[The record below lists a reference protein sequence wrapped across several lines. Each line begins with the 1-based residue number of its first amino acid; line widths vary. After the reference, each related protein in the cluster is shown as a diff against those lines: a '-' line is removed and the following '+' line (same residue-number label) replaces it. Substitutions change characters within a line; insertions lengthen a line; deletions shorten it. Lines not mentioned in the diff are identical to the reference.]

1 MTFREVISLALQQT
15 LKALS
20 DPTRREILNLLK
32 SGRLSAGEIADHF
45 SITPAAVSRHLSV
58 LKDADLIWDT
68 REGKFIFYE
77 LNTSV
82 LEEIML
88 WLTDLKGGAAPMIKQ
103 YKKELI
109 VSTLLALLPIA
120 AGLLLWN
127 RLPGQLATHW
137 GMHGADRWSGKAA
150 AVFLQPLLL
159 LAAHY
164 LVLFLVFRDA
174 KNRNQSKKVVGL
186 LFWIMPATSI
196 LVSGITYAVALGWK
210 FRLAGLLYVGLG
222 LMFAAIGNY
231 FPKCRPNRTVGIRIS
246 WTLGSEENWNATHR
260 FAGKVWVIGGL
271 IMVLAA
277 LLPEVPGIIVTILAA
292 AALSILPIA
301 YSYRYHR
308 IHGTKSE
315 PDPLSK
321 KISVGMLIF
330 TAVIVV
336 FVAVMLFTGNLHY
349 RFDSDSFTVE
359 ASYFDDLTVK
369 YDAIDGI
376 EYREGNVDGTRTYGV
391 GSFRLL
397 LGTFENAEFGTTPA
411 TPTTARRPASFCPRT
426 GRRWFSAAAARKARE
441 VSTTL

>member
-1 MTFREVISLALQQT
+1 M
-15 LKALS
+15 
-20 DPTRREILNLLK
+20 
-32 SGRLSAGEIADHF
+32 
-45 SITPAAVSRHLSV
+45 
-58 LKDADLIWDT
+58 
-68 REGKFIFYE
+68 
-77 LNTSV
+77 
-82 LEEIML
+82 M
-88 WLTDLKGGAAPMIKQ
+88 KQ

-186 LFWIMPATSI
+186 LFWMIPAVSI

-246 WTLGSEENWNATHR
+246 WTLGSEENWSATHR

-321 KISVGMLIF
+321 KISGGVRRGH
-330 TAVIVV
+330 AVHRQSPLPVRQRQLHRGSL
-336 FVAVMLFTGNLHY
+336 LFRRPHRKIRCHRRHRIPGGQRGRHPNL
-349 RFDSDSFTVE
+349 RRGQLP
-359 ASYFDDLTVK
+359 A
-369 YDAIDGI
+369 AA
-376 EYREGNVDGTRTYGV
+376 GNV
-391 GSFRLL
+391 
-397 LGTFENAEFGTTPA
+397 
-411 TPTTARRPASFCPRT
+411 
-426 GRRWFSAAAARKARE
+426 
-441 VSTTL
+441 

>member
-1 MTFREVISLALQQT
+1 M
-15 LKALS
+15 
-20 DPTRREILNLLK
+20 
-32 SGRLSAGEIADHF
+32 
-45 SITPAAVSRHLSV
+45 
-58 LKDADLIWDT
+58 
-68 REGKFIFYE
+68 
-77 LNTSV
+77 
-82 LEEIML
+82 M
-88 WLTDLKGGAAPMIKQ
+88 KQ

-164 LVLFLVFRDA
+164 LVLFFVFRDA

-210 FRLAGLLYVGLG
+210 FRLAGLLYAGLG

-369 YDAIDGI
+369 YSAIDSI
-376 EYREGNVDGTRTYGV
+376 EYREGNVDGTRTFGV

-397 LGTFENAEFGTTPA
+397 LGTFENAEFGTYTRY
-411 TPTTARRPASFCPRT
+411 TYYRPEACVILSVNGKTLVLSGDSTESTRNLYDTLITKT
-426 GRRWFSAAAARKARE
+426 G
-441 VSTTL
+441 L

>member
-1 MTFREVISLALQQT
+1 MNYFLLAETEFFRRINEAGDCNMETAYTAFATQVIELCNGGMDMNLTVIALAYIEIELQHHPVRN
-15 LKALS
+15 LSEEKREIAAYVSKALS
-20 DPTRREILNLLK
+20 FVRK
-32 SGRLSAGEIADHF
+32 MQ
-45 SITPAAVSRHLSV
+45 
-58 LKDADLIWDT
+58 
-68 REGKFIFYE
+68 KF
-77 LNTSV
+77 
-82 LEEIML
+82 
-88 WLTDLKGGAAPMIKQ
+88 
-103 YKKELI
+103 
-109 VSTLLALLPIA
+109 
-120 AGLLLWN
+120 
-127 RLPGQLATHW
+127 LATPQVPPLISANNATET
-137 GMHGADRWSGKAA
+137 MHGADRWSGKAA

-164 LVLFLVFRDA
+164 LVLFFVFRDA

-186 LFWIMPATSI
+186 LFWMIPAVSI

-210 FRLAGLLYVGLG
+210 FRLASLLYVGLG

-277 LLPEVPGIIVTILAA
+277 LLPEVPGIIVMILAV

-397 LGTFENAEFGTTPA
+397 LGTFENAEFGTYTRY
-411 TPTTARRPASFCPRT
+411 TYYRPEACVILSVSGKTLVLSGGSAENTRSLYDTLVKKT
-426 GRRWFSAAAARKARE
+426 G
-441 VSTTL
+441 L

>member
-1 MTFREVISLALQQT
+1 M
-15 LKALS
+15 
-20 DPTRREILNLLK
+20 
-32 SGRLSAGEIADHF
+32 
-45 SITPAAVSRHLSV
+45 
-58 LKDADLIWDT
+58 
-68 REGKFIFYE
+68 
-77 LNTSV
+77 
-82 LEEIML
+82 M
-88 WLTDLKGGAAPMIKQ
+88 KQ

-164 LVLFLVFRDA
+164 LVLFFVFRDA

-186 LFWIMPATSI
+186 LFWMIPAVSI

-210 FRLAGLLYVGLG
+210 FRLASLLYVGLG

-260 FAGKVWVIGGL
+260 FAGKVWVIGGFA
-271 IMVLAA
+271 MVL
-277 LLPEVPGIIVTILAA
+277 

-397 LGTFENAEFGTTPA
+397 LGTFENEEFGTYTRY
-411 TPTTARRPASFCPRT
+411 TYYRPEACVILSANGKTLVLSGSSAESTRSLYDTLAAKT
-426 GRRWFSAAAARKARE
+426 G
-441 VSTTL
+441 L